1 MTQCVL
7 DTHNTYN
14 VKKSRVV
21 VVVVSSRV
29 VKKTFVDDRFVVDD
43 ASRRKMR

>member
-1 MTQCVL
+1 MTRVL
-7 DTHNTYN
+7 DN